1 MISPLLLLFL
11 AGAGLVALL
20 LFLLFGRK
28 RRKKEQFFSF
38 FPYYFFHII
47 LSCFSCSVF
56 PGIFF
61 PFPNFSG
68 KKPLCNRRALRKK
81 NRNHATLQSM
91 RLRKEVVGCG
101 NKQ

>member
-38 FPYYFFHII
+38 FPYYII
-47 LSCFSCSVF
+47 LFFLQRLSWHFFSFSQ
-56 PGIFF
+56 FF
-61 PFPNFSG
+61 
-68 KKPLCNRRALRKK
+68 RKK
-81 NRNHATLQSM
+81 AALQSA
-91 RLRKEVVGCG
+91 RPEKEKPQSRHSAINAPAQRSCWMW
-101 NKQ
+101 K